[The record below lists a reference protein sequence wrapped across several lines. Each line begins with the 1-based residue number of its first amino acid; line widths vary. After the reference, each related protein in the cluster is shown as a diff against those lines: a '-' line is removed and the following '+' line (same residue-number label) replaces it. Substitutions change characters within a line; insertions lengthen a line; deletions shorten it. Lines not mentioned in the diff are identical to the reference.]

1 MQVAFFT
8 FVQFFSIC
16 LALQQLKVGIYN
28 EIPDLDNDGLASY
41 KNFIESGYNNQDHT
55 VDAVVDPNQYSPY
68 GDLNTY
74 LSADGFDLIEMD
86 TADLKTVVEQ
96 DLIIALPTSLP
107 VDLLQSA
114 VSAVI
119 INGQIYAYPTLV
131 CGNFLVGFTP
141 EYSTCNIRQG
151 QSGYTEFLKT
161 MDNCKAA
168 VIADSKYS
176 WDRVVGGKMNDKY
189 GWYLPFLYLDGYI
202 DIHGYQ
208 SLDKAI
214 DELTRGIVD
223 QTLCERLNWL
233 MGTCNDLQGDQNKC
247 YCKFPGSYVDSSSN
261 VYPDVENH
269 KTYMYFGFSE
279 KVARIEKESQRS
291 ATVAISG
298 PLGQQN
304 ILLQF
309 TDALVINKA
318 RWNAASEEKRNAI
331 IDFTQYFMSNTLRTK
346 ISMGEDLTPPRERYL
361 LPATETF
368 YEGTNNV
375 LYQDLFWSLKRAVAA
390 PSVSSA
396 QRLAMQDT
404 LAKMCVPM
412 PWCAYLSAMAIPSES
427 CNLPATC

>member
-1 MQVAFFT
+1 MQLAFSIFMY
-8 FVQFFSIC
+8 FFSGG

-41 KNFIESGYNNQDHT
+41 KNMIESEYNNQDHT

-86 TADLKTVVEQ
+86 TADLKTVVER

-119 INGQIYAYPTLV
+119 INEQIYAYPTLT
-131 CGNFLVGFTP
+131 CGNFHVQLTP
-141 EYSTCNIRQG
+141 KPDCNLKLG
-151 QSGYTEFLKT
+151 QNSYTDFFKVMEA
-161 MDNCKAA
+161 CKAS
-168 VIADSKYS
+168 VIADSQYA
-176 WDRVVGGKMNDKY
+176 WDRVVGGKMNDEY

-202 DIHGYQ
+202 DIHGSQ

-214 DELTRGIVD
+214 DELRRGIVD

-233 MGTCNDLQGDQNKC
+233 IGNCNDLNDNDPNKC
-247 YCKFPGSYVDSSSN
+247 YCEFPGSYVDSSSN

-279 KVARIEKESQRS
+279 KVAQIERDSPRRS
-291 ATVAISG
+291 TVAISG

-331 IDFTQYFMSNTLRTK
+331 NDFTQYFMSNTLRTK
-346 ISMGEDLTPPRERYL
+346 IAMGEDLTPPRVRYL
-361 LPATETF
+361 LQATETF
-368 YEGTNNV
+368 YEKTNNV
-375 LYQDLFWSLKRAVAA
+375 IYQDMFWFLRRAVAA
-390 PSVSSA
+390 PSLSSA
-396 QRLAMQDT
+396 QKVAMQNT
-404 LAKMCVPM
+404 LTTSCMITPC
-412 PWCAYLSAMAIPSES
+412 ES
-427 CNLPATC
+427 GSKGSHKLKQEL